1 MKDRIG
7 LYISLKGS
15 RMQLDIKDEEY
26 WTIVMFRSLEG
37 FKKRLKNDHK
47 QIHQLT
53 NLVDDRGISLLQQ
66 SLISSKF
73 DIANLLLN
81 EGSIINNISKE
92 GYNELHYISAHLDDV
107 RAIQLAHR
115 LVELNV
121 DLDSQDRRY
130 GNSALFTMC
139 YESFKVR
146 TTESDELIIACL
158 KKQPNVELKNKSGYS
173 VKQLIEEKGTEDM
186 KRAIEG
192 IS

>member
-1 MKDRIG
+1 M
-7 LYISLKGS
+7 
-15 RMQLDIKDEEY
+15 DIKDEEY

-66 SLISSKF
+66 SLISGKF

-81 EGSIINNISKE
+81 EGSIIKNISKQ

-186 KRAIEG
+186 KRAIEA